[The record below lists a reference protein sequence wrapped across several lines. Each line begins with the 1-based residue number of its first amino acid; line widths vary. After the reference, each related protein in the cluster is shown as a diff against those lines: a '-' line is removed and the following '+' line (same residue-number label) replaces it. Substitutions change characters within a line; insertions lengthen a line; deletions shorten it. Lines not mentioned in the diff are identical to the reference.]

1 MFFHSQTRDSTSCD
15 GCGGLTCGWGE
26 QFSGMEILIWLSR
39 WTRLRSIST
48 MLGLG
53 IAMAVPG
60 FLSAQTEGSFAAVA
74 DSDTAV
80 KINTRELG
88 DEYSGKQRTTTDK
101 IGLDASTDVEIQ
113 RRFNDL
119 KREVLEER
127 INLVDWWLTATAI
140 FLTLFAVVVTF
151 LGVVVGI
158 GGYFG
163 FKKFQEEARQN
174 MNLIQEYVERARTQ
188 AGEAE
193 KFRAQSEQAATVLN
207 SKLPGENVA
216 APDSDELGPG

>member
-1 MFFHSQTRDSTSCD
+1 
-15 GCGGLTCGWGE
+15 
-26 QFSGMEILIWLSR
+26 MEILIWLSLR
-39 WTRLRSIST
+39 RRLRSIST
-48 MLGLG
+48 MLWVG

-60 FLSAQTEGSFAAVA
+60 FLSAQPEGSFAAVS

-80 KINTRELG
+80 KINTRELGDETRELG

-101 IGLDASTDVEIQ
+101 IGLDASTEVEIQ

-119 KREVLEER
+119 KREILEER
-127 INLVDWWLTATAI
+127 LKLVDWWLTAAAI
-140 FLTLFAVVVTF
+140 FLTLFAVVVTL
-151 LGVVVGI
+151 LGVVAVI
-158 GGYFG
+158 AGYFT
-163 FKKFQEEARQN
+163 FKRFQEEAGRN
-174 MNLIQEYVERARTQ
+174 MKLIKAYVEQARTQ

-193 KFRAQSEQAATVLN
+193 KYREQSEQAATVLN

>member
-1 MFFHSQTRDSTSCD
+1 
-15 GCGGLTCGWGE
+15 
-26 QFSGMEILIWLSR
+26 MEILIWLSLR
-39 WTRLRSIST
+39 RRLRSISN
-48 MLGLG
+48 MLWVG

-60 FLSAQTEGSFAAVA
+60 FLSAQTEGSFAAVS

-101 IGLDASTDVEIQ
+101 IGLDASTEVEIQ

-119 KREVLEER
+119 KREILEER
-127 INLVDWWLTATAI
+127 LKLVDWWLTAAAI
-140 FLTLFAVVVTF
+140 FLTLFAVVVTL
-151 LGVVVGI
+151 LGVVAVI
-158 GGYFG
+158 AGYFT
-163 FKKFQEEARQN
+163 FKRFQEEAGRN
-174 MNLIQEYVERARTQ
+174 MKLIKAYVEQARTQ

-193 KFRAQSEQAATVLN
+193 KYREQSEQAATVLN